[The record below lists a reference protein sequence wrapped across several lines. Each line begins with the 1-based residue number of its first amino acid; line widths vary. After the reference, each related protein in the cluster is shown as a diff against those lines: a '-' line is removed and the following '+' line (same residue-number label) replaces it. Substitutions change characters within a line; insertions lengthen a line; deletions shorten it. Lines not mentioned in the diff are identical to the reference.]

1 MPLFGAKEIGPKDP
15 MASMASLSTENWDL
29 ERVTVAHLYF
39 ETTTE
44 AALRHLPRAL
54 SPTRPA
60 SVIFTVWDVP
70 ESPAGPFRLAQV
82 RIGCRAGA
90 RGRAL
95 LTRAVVDSERAAGE
109 LEGRWG
115 FACLVGAVQ
124 LARYHDVCSAQVSV
138 DGAGPVLELS
148 VDDPEPISGGDIQWP
163 ASLHLARVRSEDDE
177 VLLLQVDPEFEFHR
191 ADRGV
196 PRIAS
201 FDPDFWLVPGLTPAR
216 SISGVTA
223 EVRVLMPRLR
233 FVLAPDRDV
242 FEGTRR
248 IGAAAR

>member
-1 MPLFGAKEIGPKDP
+1 
-15 MASMASLSTENWDL
+15 MASLSTENWDL
-29 ERVTVAHLYF
+29 ERVAVAHVYF

-44 AALRHLPRAL
+44 AALKYLPRAL

-60 SVIFTVWDVP
+60 SLMFTIWDVP
-70 ESPAGPFRLAQV
+70 DSAAGPFRLAQV

-95 LTRAVVDSERAAGE
+95 LMRAVVDSERAAGE

-115 FACLVGAVQ
+115 FACRVGAVQ
-124 LARYHDVCSAQVSV
+124 MARYHDVCTARVSA
-138 DGAGPVLELS
+138 DGAGVVLELS
-148 VDDPEPISGGDIQWP
+148 VDDPEPISGGDIQWS
-163 ASLHLARVRSEDDE
+163 ASLHLARVHSEGDA

-196 PRIAS
+196 PRIAA
-201 FDPDFWLVPGLTPAR
+201 FDPDFWLIPGLAPGKP
-216 SISGVTA
+216 ISGVTA
-223 EVRVLMPRLR
+223 DVRVSMPRLR

-248 IGAAAR
+248 IGSALR